1 MFAKHKRRID
11 AEIIFITDLI
21 IVCSDFVTIS
31 VIN

>member
-1 MFAKHKRRID
+1 MFAKHKTCID

-21 IVCSDFVTIS
+21 IVCGDFVAIS

>member
-1 MFAKHKRRID
+1 MFAKRETRID
-11 AEIIFITDLI
+11 AEIIFINDLI